1 MVWPYLFD
9 QSARRSRQ
17 TWKAYGGVE
26 WEGQHWLAVPPLS
39 CARRKKR
46 KFLAIAQGLG
56 VCQATVRARL
66 RRFNEA
72 GPEGLRDRAGSG
84 RRPVYSQV
92 ERSRVIQLALS
103 SPKERGK
110 PFCHWTL
117 DLLQEALEQEGC
129 AMRRGRIHQVL
140 RAEGVKWQK
149 EGTWFTS
156 PDPEFAIK
164 RGRPLAST
172 SIPLRAAT

>member
-1 MVWPYLFD
+1 MALFVRPISKEEQTD
-9 QSARRSRQ
+9 LEALRRSR
-17 TWKAYGGVE
+17 TGGAA
-26 WEGQHWLAVPPLS
+26 LASRAAIILRSAQGEKVP
-39 CARRKKR
+39 
-46 KFLAIAQGLG
+46 AIAQGIG

-66 RRFNEA
+66 HRFNEA

-84 RRPVYSQV
+84 RRPVYSEV

-103 SPKERGK
+103 SPKELGK

-149 EGTWFTS
+149 ERTWFTS

-164 RGRPLAST
+164 RGRSLAST